1 MAKNAKR
8 FLDEIEGNVDA
19 WYLGRMDYEAFSA
32 RQRTTWDAIRR
43 AGQDVEEAVLR
54 ALRNRTPPARLA
66 PEGRA

>member
-19 WYLGRMDYEAFSA
+19 WYLGRMDYEVFNA
-32 RQRTTWDAIRR
+32 RQRATWDAIRR

-54 ALRNRTPPARLA
+54 ALRDRMPPARLA

>member
-19 WYLGRMDYEAFSA
+19 WYLGRMDYEEFSA
-32 RQRTTWDAIRR
+32 RQRATWDAIRR

-54 ALRNRTPPARLA
+54 ALRDRTPPARLA